1 MLLPYTIAAASTLNS
16 AWLRMRSRAQLS
28 PARLSARPKHPLDS
42 SRPMIL
48 RSGKVTVLSPQPLGD
63 PNVLEEYRWPCV
75 RPCWQLQKSREA
87 SRPQERNWGC
97 EVNTQEASGEV
108 HVPNLGQCQTLAQE
122 SSNKG
127 KWAKAVEEAPQ
138 VSWSQPI
145 IPTFYFSA
153 LPEDETFPC
162 PLSLTP
168 CPLYRRR
175 LWPRKLNIPPKTR
188 STPDSTLVLELDEIL
203 VSCSLRTLPNA
214 HFSFPV
220 RFQGIY
226 YKIIIFTTAKRDFA
240 EPIADLL
247 DPHKKLIRGR
257 LFQDDCICLQGHY
270 IKDLRVLGQDLAR
283 TVVLTDSFKA
293 FPYQMD
299 NQLLIP
305 QWQGDSE
312 DRELPKLL
320 PFLQRLSRLDDVRPE
335 LWSLYPSSH
344 RVTQTTSS

>member
-1 MLLPYTIAAASTLNS
+1 MDEPEACRSPSRAGPGTLRKKAASGPQ
-16 AWLRMRSRAQLS
+16 RIQ
-28 PARLSARPKHPLDS
+28 ARTNPEDPLDS

-63 PNVLEEYRWPCV
+63 PNVLEEDRWPSV

-87 SRPQERNWGC
+87 SRPLERNWGY

-108 HVPNLGQCQTLAQE
+108 HVPNLGQCQALAQE
-122 SSNKG
+122 SSNKE
-127 KWAKAVEEAPQ
+127 KWAKAFEEAPQ

-145 IPTFYFSA
+145 IPTLYFSA

-188 STPDSTLVLELDEIL
+188 SIPDSTLVLELDEIL

-226 YKIIIFTTAKRDFA
+226 YKVQ
-240 EPIADLL
+240 
-247 DPHKKLIRGR
+247 GR
-257 LFQDDCICLQGHY
+257 LRPHAREFLEFLSQFFQDDCICLQGHY
-270 IKDLRVLGQDLAR
+270 VKDLRVLGQDLAR

-312 DRELPKLL
+312 DQELPKLL

-335 LWSLYPSSH
+335 LWSLYPSH

>member
-1 MLLPYTIAAASTLNS
+1 MDEPEACRSPSRAGPGTLRKKAASGPQ
-16 AWLRMRSRAQLS
+16 RIQ
-28 PARLSARPKHPLDS
+28 ARTNPEDPLDS

-63 PNVLEEYRWPCV
+63 PNVLEEDRWPSV

-87 SRPQERNWGC
+87 SRPLERNWGY

-108 HVPNLGQCQTLAQE
+108 HVPNLGQCQALAQE
-122 SSNKG
+122 SSNKE
-127 KWAKAVEEAPQ
+127 KWAKAFEEAPQ

-145 IPTFYFSA
+145 IPTLYFSA

-188 STPDSTLVLELDEIL
+188 SIPDSTLVLELDEIL

-226 YKIIIFTTAKRDFA
+226 YKVQGRLRPHAREFLEFLSQFFQIIIFTTAKRDYA

-270 IKDLRVLGQDLAR
+270 VKDLRVLGQDLAR

-293 FPYQMD
+293 FPYQHSFAD
-299 NQLLIP
+299 LLLTWGI
-305 QWQGDSE
+305 S
-312 DRELPKLL
+312 
-320 PFLQRLSRLDDVRPE
+320 SRDY
-335 LWSLYPSSH
+335 S
-344 RVTQTTSS
+344 